1 VRSVGV
7 AVLVLMLAG
16 LASGASSSSG
26 ARPVVVRGCDGLY
39 YEKPGR
45 PQLVVVSDLPLED
58 SAHTAMHQMTQAI
71 KLTLKDRGFRAGRFR
86 VGYVVCDDSG
96 SSGKWSAARCVAN
109 ARAAVHNVNVVGV
122 IGTLDS
128 GCARAELP
136 VLAKA
141 NVVLVSPLNTAS
153 DLTRE
158 PGRSIVRLS
167 ATDDEQA
174 AAAAR
179 FLRQSGARTV
189 AALSDGTRRGD
200 VYRTAFVSAA
210 RRLDLRV
217 VAHARAD
224 AAYVGGVL
232 AGRTRATLVAARR
245 LAPGGPLA
253 LSAGYGPAA
262 QLASVAGPAAEDAYL
277 VVAGIPLER
286 LGDAGDSFVTH
297 YETAIGTVPHP
308 YAVYA
313 AQAARILLDSIAVSR
328 GTRET
333 VGHAVVAAKV
343 TDGLIGSF
351 SFDRNGDLRPAPVTV
366 FRVHDRAAQIVRVM
380 DSGLP

>member
-1 VRSVGV
+1 VRSVGIAVV
-7 AVLVLMLAG
+7 ALLLAG
-16 LASGASSSSG
+16 LASAASG
-26 ARPVVVRGCDGLY
+26 ERPVVVRGCDGLY

-45 PQLVVVSDLPLED
+45 PELVIVSDLPLED

-96 SSGKWSAARCVAN
+96 SAGRWSVGRCVEN
-109 ARAAVHNVNVVGV
+109 ARAAVRNVSVVGV

-136 VLAKA
+136 VLGNA

-153 DLTRE
+153 DLTRARGG
-158 PGRSIVRLS
+158 GRVVRLS
-167 ATDDEQA
+167 ASDDVQA

-179 FLRQSGARTV
+179 FLRQLGARKV
-189 AALSDGTRRGD
+189 AAVSDSTRRGD
-200 VYRTAFVSAA
+200 AYRSAFAVAA
-210 RRLDLRV
+210 ERLHLRV
-217 VAHARAD
+217 VTHGRAD

-245 LAPGGPLA
+245 LAPSGPLA

-262 QLASVAGPAAEDAYL
+262 QLASVAGAAAEGAYL
-277 VVAGIPLER
+277 FVAGVPLER
-286 LGDAGDSFVTH
+286 LGDAGNSFVTH
-297 YETAIGTVPHP
+297 YETAIGTAPHP

-313 AQAARILLDSIAVSR
+313 AQAARVLLDSIAVSR
-328 GTRET
+328 GTRAS
-333 VGHAVVAAKV
+333 VGRHVVAAKV
-343 TDGLIGSF
+343 THGLIGSF
-351 SFDRNGDLRPAPVTV
+351 SFDRNGELKPAPVTV
-366 FRVHDRAAQIVRVM
+366 FRVHDRAAQIVRVV